1 MGDISVL
8 MQEER
13 ARCRALLEEMDCS
26 GLDEKQFLLFCI
38 DNAYCV
44 TDIPTAR
51 QRFAEFG
58 LDKPVD
64 DFEDL
69 M

>member
-13 ARCRALLEEMDCS
+13 ARCRALIEALPSEV
-26 GLDEKQFLLFCI
+26 KFLLFCI

-44 TDIPTAR
+44 SDIDTAR
-51 QRFAEFG
+51 QRFKEFG
-58 LDKPVD
+58 LDKPFD
-64 DFEDL
+64 EFEEL